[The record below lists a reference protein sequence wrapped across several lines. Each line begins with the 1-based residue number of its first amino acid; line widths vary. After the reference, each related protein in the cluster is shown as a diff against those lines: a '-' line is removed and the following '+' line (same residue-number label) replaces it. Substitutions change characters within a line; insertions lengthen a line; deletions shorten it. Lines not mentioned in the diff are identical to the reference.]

1 MYVKLCLHACRG
13 TLVFFHAKNPC
24 VCAFK
29 QSMYIIVI
37 YECTQLTLCTEHV
50 YFVLIYLF
58 LQNIT

>member
-1 MYVKLCLHACRG
+1 MYVKVCWHACCG
-13 TLVFFHAKNPC
+13 TLVFFRAKIPC
-24 VCAFK
+24 VYAFK

-37 YECTQLTLCTEHV
+37 YECTQLTICTEHV